1 MRTSV
6 LSCTIIIVQLLKIV
20 NLLFDFFFSDIKAE
34 GLWDQMQ
41 SDAAAELDAKAL
53 EDFIAQ

>member
-1 MRTSV
+1 MCSSD
-6 LSCTIIIVQLLKIV
+6 L
-20 NLLFDFFFSDIKAE
+20 DFANWCNGFFSDIKAE